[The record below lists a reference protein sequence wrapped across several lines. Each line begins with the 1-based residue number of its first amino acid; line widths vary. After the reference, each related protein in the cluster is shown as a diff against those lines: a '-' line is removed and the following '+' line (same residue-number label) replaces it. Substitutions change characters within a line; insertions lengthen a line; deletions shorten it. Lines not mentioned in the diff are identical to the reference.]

1 MSKLI
6 KPIKLTRAH
15 CNHLQ
20 CKWMTWEVNTEH
32 QMYLE
37 VKERDLRSRE
47 LVMNADVKRFV
58 AMQMV
63 NQVTKIVRTVAE

>member
-1 MSKLI
+1 
-6 KPIKLTRAH
+6 
-15 CNHLQ
+15 
-20 CKWMTWEVNTEH
+20 MTWEVSTEH
-32 QMYLE
+32 QMDLE